1 MRFLSTLV
9 ASVLG
14 TLIALGALFLLGFFF
29 LFALSLS
36 SDPTPT
42 VATGTVLKVTLEGNI
57 PERTPDDPLLQAF
70 SDGPAYDLLDLRSAL
85 TKAAVDDRI
94 EGVWL
99 DIKGT
104 AAPWA
109 TLEEVR
115 ASLAAVRDSGKT
127 VYASSADFGMS
138 EAEYFVASAADSVFA
153 SPIAPFLLNGFQL
166 QQIFF
171 KDGLDRLGIE
181 PQIVRVGEYKGAVE
195 PLTRTG
201 LSEENREQ
209 LQLIVENQSRLFVEA
224 VAAARGL
231 DANAFARL
239 MNEEGI
245 LTAERA
251 VDEGLLDGLLYPEEV
266 RGLFTGDDGSESG
279 GGFGADLTTIDVA
292 TYARVPAEDA
302 GLDASGDGSLAIVY
316 AGGAIQS
323 GKSDGDELEF
333 GNAEVIGSTT
343 FIEAMEQ
350 ATESDAAALVLRI
363 DSPGGSAPAS
373 EVMWN
378 AVRRATEVKPV
389 IVSMG
394 GQAASGGY
402 YIAAAAD
409 TIVANAQTIT
419 GSIGVFGTLFDASDF
434 FNDELGVTFDA
445 VQTSELA
452 DLGSVAEP
460 LGQAERRLL
469 EQSIEQTYD
478 TFVARV
484 AEGRGLSDDSVRV
497 LAQGRVYTGTE
508 AQDVGL
514 VDELGGLREALQ
526 LAGRRAGLGDGPYR
540 VQIYPRPLTFAE
552 RLNKALTGQSARLW
566 TRLTTSEFERAFV
579 QQRATLRRLVRDHG
593 TIQARLPVELTVR

>member
-1 MRFLSTLV
+1 
-9 ASVLG
+9 
-14 TLIALGALFLLGFFF
+14 
-29 LFALSLS
+29 
-36 SDPTPT
+36 
-42 VATGTVLKVTLEGNI
+42 
-57 PERTPDDPLLQAF
+57 
-70 SDGPAYDLLDLRSAL
+70 
-85 TKAAVDDRI
+85 
-94 EGVWL
+94 
-99 DIKGT
+99 
-104 AAPWA
+104 
-109 TLEEVR
+109 
-115 ASLAAVRDSGKT
+115 
-127 VYASSADFGMS
+127 
-138 EAEYFVASAADSVFA
+138 
-153 SPIAPFLLNGFQL
+153 
-166 QQIFF
+166 
-171 KDGLDRLGIE
+171 
-181 PQIVRVGEYKGAVE
+181 
-195 PLTRTG
+195 
-201 LSEENREQ
+201 
-209 LQLIVENQSRLFVEA
+209 
-224 VAAARGL
+224 
-231 DANAFARL
+231 
-239 MNEEGI
+239 
-245 LTAERA
+245 
-251 VDEGLLDGLLYPEEV
+251 
-266 RGLFTGDDGSESG
+266 
-279 GGFGADLTTIDVA
+279 
-292 TYARVPAEDA
+292 
-302 GLDASGDGSLAIVY
+302 
-316 AGGAIQS
+316 
-323 GKSDGDELEF
+323 
-333 GNAEVIGSTT
+333 
-343 FIEAMEQ
+343 MEQ
-350 ATESDAAALVLRI
+350 ATEGDAAAIVLRI